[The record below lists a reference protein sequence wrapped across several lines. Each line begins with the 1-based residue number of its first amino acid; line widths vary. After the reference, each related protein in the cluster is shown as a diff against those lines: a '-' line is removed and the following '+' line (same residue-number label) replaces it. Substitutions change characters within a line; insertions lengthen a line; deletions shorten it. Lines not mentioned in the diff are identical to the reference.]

1 MSSGKTSRQENQNNL
16 DKSTLD
22 FNRVEGPDSQ
32 KREQGRTYKNLY
44 VKEST
49 QEIDRIKPRN
59 GFTIK
64 EHDCF
69 NRIFGLPEGSLITVS
84 CNNITPNVLA
94 QREEDELNEYINQ
107 NFKVIREN
115 PYELQNYRHHPARIE
130 VEINSEEIAQKAFN
144 FRMENGKTWGQL

>member
-1 MSSGKTSRQENQNNL
+1 MSSGKTSAQGNL

-22 FNRVEGPDSQ
+22 FNKIEGPNSQ
-32 KREQGRTYKNLY
+32 KREQGRIYKNLH
-44 VKEST
+44 VRETSA
-49 QEIDRIKPRN
+49 QIDRIPPKN

-94 QREEDELNEYINQ
+94 QREEDELNEYISR
-107 NFKVIREN
+107 NFRVIREN
-115 PYELQNYRHHPARIE
+115 PYELQNYKHAPARIE
-130 VEINSEEIAQKAFN
+130 VEINNEEIAQKAFN
-144 FRMENGKTWGQL
+144 FKMENGRTWGQI